1 MLHPLR
7 FISRPE
13 DYNRSRLVKSQKD
26 YSKIV
31 LITDENTTKFCKPV
45 LDKTNVNYTNHINT
59 GRLSEKEKSLE
70 TVEKIWSEW
79 LNMSIDRKTAVVVLG
94 GGLLSDMAGFAA
106 SVYKRG
112 LHLYLIPTTLL
123 AMVDAAIGGKNG
135 INFKGI
141 KNQIG
146 TVNMP
151 REVLIDPRFLSTLP
165 HEEMMSGTAEML
177 KHALIARPSYFDHI
191 IAALEKG
198 LPEEDLPPLIRRSV
212 EIKTGI
218 VQRDPYES
226 GLRKVLNFGHTLGH
240 ALEACLHQTGKPVSH
255 GHAVAVGMMAALD
268 LSVVLSG
275 LDVEIA
281 RRYKSALKKYYA
293 LPAGLQT
300 LLPCISEQI
309 RHDKKNTGNEPRFVL
324 LEEPGKPVWDFRVP
338 EPLLIKIWKNI

>member
-1 MLHPLR
+1 MLHSLR

-13 DYNRSRLVKSQKD
+13 DYNLSRLVKNKKD

-31 LITDENTTKFCKPV
+31 LITDENTTKFCKPL
-45 LDKTNVNYTNHINT
+45 LDYTNVNYTDHINL
-59 GRLSEKEKSLE
+59 GRLTETEKSPETLE
-70 TVEKIWSEW
+70 KLWSALMEI
-79 LNMSIDRKTAVVVLG
+79 SADRNTAIVVLG
-94 GGLLSDMAGFAA
+94 GGLLSDLAGYAA

-112 LHLYLIPTTLL
+112 LQLYLIPSTLL

-151 REVLIDPRFLSTLP
+151 REVIIDPRFLSTLP

-191 IAALEKG
+191 ITALEKG
-198 LPEEDLPPLIRRSV
+198 LPAEDLPPLIRRSV

-218 VQRDPYES
+218 VQRDPHET

-240 ALEACLHQTGKPVSH
+240 ALEACMHRNGKPITH
-255 GHAVAVGMMAALD
+255 GHAVAIGMMAALD
-268 LSVVLSG
+268 LSVALG
-275 LDVEIA
+275 LDSEMA
-281 RRYKSALKKYYA
+281 GLYKSLLKKYY
-293 LPAGLQT
+293 PVPPGREK
-300 LLPCISEQI
+300 LLECLLETI
-309 RHDKKNTGNEPRFVL
+309 RHDKKNTGDEVRFVL
-324 LEEPGKPVWDFRVP
+324 LKAPGIPVYNLLVP
-338 EPLLIKIWKNI
+338 NELLKDIWKSL